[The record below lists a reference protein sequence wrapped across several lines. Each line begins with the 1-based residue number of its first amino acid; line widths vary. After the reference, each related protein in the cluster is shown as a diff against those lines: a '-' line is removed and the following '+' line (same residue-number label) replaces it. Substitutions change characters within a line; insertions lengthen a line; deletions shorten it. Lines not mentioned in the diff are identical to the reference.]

1 MIDNIRDIV
10 LVKPETFD
18 SSKTLKIAEEIGKI
32 NQNLDDSPYLLIG
45 PGRWGTQDRW
55 LGVPVFWSDIS
66 NVKVMVET
74 ALKDFNIKPTQGTHF
89 FQNIISRGI
98 GYINTTLNPNES
110 IIDWT
115 WLKKQKTKQ
124 RLNFVKHIH
133 LDKPL
138 KVKLDGRN
146 GQALVTKTL

>member
-1 MIDNIRDIV
+1 
-10 LVKPETFD
+10 
-18 SSKTLKIAEEIGKI
+18 
-32 NQNLDDSPYLLIG
+32 
-45 PGRWGTQDRW
+45 
-55 LGVPVFWSDIS
+55 
-66 NVKVMVET
+66 MVET

-115 WLKKQKTKQ
+115 WLKKQKSKQ
-124 RLNFVKHIH
+124 RLNYVKYIH
-133 LDKPL
+133 LEKPL
-138 KVKLDGRN
+138 KVKLDGKN